1 MDELQVKGNWNKIKG
16 KAKELYGSITDDK
29 LKEYEGKYD
38 QLVGYLQEKTG
49 KTRDEVKSKL
59 EDFREGS
66 EAQAEETKSKA
77 KDLF

>member
-1 MDELQVKGNWNKIKG
+1 MDTLQMKGNWNQIKG

-49 KTRDEVKSKL
+49 KTRDEIKQELDIS
-59 EDFREGS
+59 
-66 EAQAEETKSKA
+66 
-77 KDLF
+77 